1 MTLLRSRHA
10 TGVAQT
16 IWGSVRLANSYARL
30 SVFLRG
36 GRAMQNLRDQLLK
49 TGLISKGQ
57 KHQVEQEKRR
67 ERKQLKKG
75 EADAIAQEQQRR
87 AYEARLE
94 AQRVADRERA
104 AAQRTQFEAKE
115 KLLRIRHITDYW
127 RLEEPSGTRRWYFV
141 TRNNVV
147 KYLYVSEPLGLQ
159 LSTGTLAIVER
170 PDEFEEPR
178 HVLIEREA
186 AELIAR
192 VDPMYVRFHN
202 TDLDVDDQ

>member
-1 MTLLRSRHA
+1 ME
-10 TGVAQT
+10 
-16 IWGSVRLANSYARL
+16 
-30 SVFLRG
+30 

-57 KHQVEQEKRR
+57 KQQVEQEKRR

-75 EADAIAQEQQRR
+75 EADALAQEQQRR

-115 KLLRIRHITDYW
+115 KLLRIQHITDYW
-127 RLEEPSGTRRWYFV
+127 RLEEPTGTLRWYFM

-147 KYLYVSEPLGLQ
+147 KYLSVSEPLGLQ
-159 LSTGTLAIVER
+159 LSTGALAIVER
-170 PDEFEEPR
+170 PDELEESR
-178 HVLIEREA
+178 YVLIEREA
-186 AELIAR
+186 AELVAR
-192 VDPMYVRFHN
+192 VDPTYVRFHN
-202 TDLDVDDQ
+202 TDIGEDDL

>member
-1 MTLLRSRHA
+1 ME
-10 TGVAQT
+10 
-16 IWGSVRLANSYARL
+16 
-30 SVFLRG
+30 

-57 KHQVEQEKRR
+57 KQQVEQEKRR

-75 EADAIAQEQQRR
+75 EADALAQEQQRR

-115 KLLRIRHITDYW
+115 KLLRIQHITDYW
-127 RLEEPSGTRRWYFV
+127 RLEEPTGTLRWYFM

-147 KYLYVSEPLGLQ
+147 KYLSVSEPLGLQ
-159 LSTGTLAIVER
+159 LSTGALAIVER
-170 PDEFEEPR
+170 PDELEESR
-178 HVLIEREA
+178 YVLIEREA
-186 AELIAR
+186 AELVAR
-192 VDPMYVRFHN
+192 VDPTYVRFHN
-202 TDLDVDDQ
+202 TDIGEDDQ